1 MNKKILYRIINI
13 LCLVIMVGSLVWLIL
28 YWKHIPDEIPTHFD
42 VYGDADDFGSKKEII
57 ILPIFAWMIYGMI
70 SLIECFPGAWNTGV
84 KVTPE
89 NSARVYGILKGM
101 IVILKLFVVLTAF
114 KQLFDE
120 FLLKSYVNLSYFH
133 TQNIWY
139 FIEFHHDI
147 LWWRL
152 HSLT

>member
-13 LCLVIMVGSLVWLIL
+13 LCLVIMVGSLVWLIV
-28 YWKHIPDEIPTHFD
+28 YWKHIPDEIPTHFN

-57 ILPIFAWMIYGMI
+57 ILPIFAWMTFGMI

-101 IVILKLFVVLTAF
+101 IVILKLFVVLTF
-114 KQLFDE
+114 T
-120 FLLKSYVNLSYFH
+120 LLMVFSAISKGLP
-133 TQNIWY
+133 IWLLPVELVGI
-139 FIEFHHDI
+139 FGTII
-147 LWWRL
+147 VSLIRL
-152 HSLT
+152 YKVR